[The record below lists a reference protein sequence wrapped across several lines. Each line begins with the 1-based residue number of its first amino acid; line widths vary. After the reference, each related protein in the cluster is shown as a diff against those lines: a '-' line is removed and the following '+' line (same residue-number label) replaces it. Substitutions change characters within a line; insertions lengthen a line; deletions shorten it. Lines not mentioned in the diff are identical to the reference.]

1 MAPTRTSSSLRS
13 VARWELT
20 LQQHTTAPKPAAP
33 PPVQAVALAVQQR
46 CPCRPPLRQH
56 AAAGQVCGG
65 AQARA
70 HRALPIRRDEAQAAG
85 SGALAAFLQ
94 GQRRMRQHHTCHF
107 SAVKTQTPPAMVVGL
122 RSTST
127 DCVTCWV
134 SICMIVPWTI
144 CRPCTTCSVL
154 RCAAPSG
161 GIALACLTLLQQ

>member
-1 MAPTRTSSSLRS
+1 MAPTRTSSSLRI

-20 LQQHTTAPKPAAP
+20 LQQHTTTPKPAAP

-94 GQRRMRQHHTCHF
+94 GQRRHRDARRHLTQNWPYQERQHRLPQRK
-107 SAVKTQTPPAMVVGL
+107 APPTQHCLYYGPRQKRQSLCCPDA
-122 RSTST
+122 
-127 DCVTCWV
+127 
-134 SICMIVPWTI
+134 SI
-144 CRPCTTCSVL
+144 
-154 RCAAPSG
+154 
-161 GIALACLTLLQQ
+161 